1 MAVNISIPGIGMVQ
15 AENAATEATLRQLV
29 QAMGAQQTRTR
40 RSDSEIAQ
48 STKQQAGF
56 ADRAADSL
64 QQVASNAKTSEGA
77 VRSLFSNVQEAMS
90 RTALAGSDLK
100 DSGAATYLKQLGATA
115 VEVSA
120 LWAKNF
126 GEMPSNPVKAATGL
140 LSTGVS
146 AMSAAMTGIAGAMV
160 PKEFDKLKGAV
171 GATGKI
177 LETGLQVGVGL
188 LSKELT
194 DSIKMMNSFN
204 KMGAAFA
211 GGVQEMRRAAFDSGM
226 NVDQFTA
233 TMERATPN
241 LKLMGMTTA
250 GAINKVADVSFE
262 FGRVKTGGETLR
274 NQLRGLGYTVEEQ
287 SELAAQYLA
296 NQRATMT
303 AEQFKNIDSKKVA
316 EQTRQYAVDLK
327 VLADI
332 TGKNAKAAMEE
343 ARVKSMEADIMAQLS
358 PEEATK
364 FQAAYAAMPDYAK
377 KGFLEYVSSGGQA
390 ITDQATNI
398 GMAQNAQF
406 EQLIKGSYASI
417 KDANMSATTIND
429 QVLKQVSVVGAEQ
442 QRIVKESGGG
452 IIAMA
457 NRLGASGLGEISSL
471 FNSMLSSGLYSK
483 EAVDQSRQNQET
495 MANLNN
501 KLTKD
506 IVKFQDNVQNYSIT
520 MSAQL
525 GSFLQPFT
533 EVLGKMTFAMNSFVV
548 LTTQG
553 ILGKAPP
560 AGSRPGTEATEP
572 YSKQQY
578 LTDLAALAKLTLVP
592 VLKDI
597 QEWIKASNDH
607 RQGMAR
613 GGIATGPATGY
624 QMTLHG
630 TEAVIPLADGSV
642 PVQLSGA
649 TGSADL
655 AGVLQQ
661 MQSTFSAAVAATEK
675 ANAITASNVP
685 AREQV
690 KELPEAL
697 TAAVNAAL
705 AGPTGLNEIMTA
717 VKNQI
722 TEDSRTHTGMLQQQI
737 DNLVKLVDA
746 MNDNVRYSE
755 RIANELG

>member
-29 QAMGAQQTRTR
+29 QAMGAQQNRTR
-40 RSDSEIAQ
+40 RADSEIAQ
-48 STKQQAGF
+48 SSKQQAGF
-56 ADRAADSL
+56 ADRVADSMG
-64 QQVASNAKTSEGA
+64 QVAQNAKSSESA
-77 VRSLFSNVQEAMS
+77 SRSLFSNLQENINRVS
-90 RTALAGSDLK
+90 LAGSDIK

-140 LSTGVS
+140 LSTGI
-146 AMSAAMTGIAGAMV
+146 SAASDAIAGLGRAV
-160 PKEFDKLKGAV
+160 IPKDFKDMKGAV
-171 GATGKI
+171 TATTSVI
-177 LETGLQVGVGL
+177 SSGLQIGVGL
-188 LSKELT
+188 LSKELN
-194 DSIKMMNSFN
+194 DSIKMMNTFN
-204 KMGAAFA
+204 KMGAGFA
-211 GGVQEMRRAAFDSGM
+211 GGVQEMRRAAFDAGM

-250 GAINKVADVSFE
+250 GAINKVSDVAFE

-303 AEQFKNIDSKKVA
+303 AEQFKNIDSRKVA

-483 EAVDQSRQNQET
+483 EAVEKSRQNQES
-495 MANLNN
+495 MAELNN
-501 KLTKD
+501 KFTKD
-506 IVKFQDNVQNYSIT
+506 IIKFQDNVQNYSIS
-520 MSAQL
+520 MSARL

-533 EVLGKMTFAMNSFVV
+533 ETLDKMTFAMNSFVV

-560 AGSRPGTEATEP
+560 AGSRPGAEATQP
-572 YSKQQY
+572 YSKDQY
-578 LTDLAALAKLTLVP
+578 LTDLAALAKLVLVP

-597 QEWIKASNDH
+597 QDWMKAGE
-607 RQGMAR
+607 RRGMAR
-613 GGIATGPATGY
+613 GGVATGPMTGY
-624 QMTLHG
+624 PMTLHG

-642 PVQLSGA
+642 PVQLSGTNGA
-649 TGSADL
+649 PDL
-655 AGVLQQ
+655 VGVMQQ
-661 MQSTFSAAVAATEK
+661 MQATFSAAVAASVK
-675 ANAITASNVP
+675 ATAYDSTKNP
-685 AREQV
+685 AKEQI

-697 TAAVNAAL
+697 TAALETVL
-705 AGPTGLNEIMTA
+705 SGPAGLTEIMTA

-722 TEDSRTHTGMLQQQI
+722 AEDSKMQTDMLQQQN

-746 MNDNVRYSE
+746 ANDNVRVSE